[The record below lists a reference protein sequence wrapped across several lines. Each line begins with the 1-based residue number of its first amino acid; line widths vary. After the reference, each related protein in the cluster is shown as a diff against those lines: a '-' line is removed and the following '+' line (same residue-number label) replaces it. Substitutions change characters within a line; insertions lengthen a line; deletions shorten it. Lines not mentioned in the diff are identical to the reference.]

1 MVTGYDISFTS
12 GSGRRGRE
20 VIPKP
25 VVKTAPSVVRN
36 ARERTL
42 GVRGA
47 MVFNLLPEK
56 LRSMNTDHVEVFKN
70 HLDVFLTSIPD
81 QPPTTGLGRPAE
93 SNNLQHQLPIL
104 YSQTF

>member
-1 MVTGYDISFTS
+1 MVSGYDLSFTS

-47 MVFNLLPEK
+47 MVFNLEIDEYEH
-56 LRSMNTDHVEVFKN
+56 RSC
-70 HLDVFLTSIPD
+70 
-81 QPPTTGLGRPAE
+81 
-93 SNNLQHQLPIL
+93 
-104 YSQTF
+104 